1 MPTRSDHSI
10 QVNVR
15 ASTHGSSEDF
25 VKSLESTPGV
35 TSAEPL
41 FPGESHPDL
50 ASLYVV
56 YLEESSVIEAR
67 QMLRDLPE
75 VEYVELP
82 EPRKL
87 IRPKRATSAK
97 SRSHRQTSGK

>member
-1 MPTRSDHSI
+1 MATRSDNSI

-15 ASTHGSSEDF
+15 ASTDGSSEDF
-25 VKSLESTPGV
+25 VKNLESTPGV

-56 YLEESSVIEAR
+56 YLEESSAAETE

-75 VEYVELP
+75 IDYVHLP

-87 IRPKRATSAK
+87 IRPKRVASTT
-97 SRSHRQTSGK
+97 SRSRRQTPR

>member
-1 MPTRSDHSI
+1 MATRSDHSI

-15 ASTHGSSEDF
+15 ASTDGSPDDF
-25 VKSLESTPGV
+25 VKNLESTPGV

-50 ASLYVV
+50 ANLYVV
-56 YLEESSVIEAR
+56 YLNESSAVETQ

-75 VEYVELP
+75 IDYVDLP

-87 IRPKRATSAK
+87 IHPKRVTSTK
-97 SRSHRQTSGK
+97 SHGRRQTPR

>member
-1 MPTRSDHSI
+1 MATRSDHSI
-10 QVNVR
+10 HVNVH
-15 ASTHGSSEDF
+15 ASTDGSSEDF
-25 VKSLESTPGV
+25 VKNLESTPGV

-56 YLEESSVIEAR
+56 YLDESNLAETG

-75 VEYVELP
+75 VDYVDLP

-87 IRPKRATSAK
+87 IRPKRVASAK
-97 SRSHRQTSGK
+97 SRPHRQTPR